1 MALLTG
7 EACGALPL
15 EALLLLPLLADLGEL
30 PLVVLP
36 RPRLLGFPPRVVLH
50 PLHLLLP
57 GLHQLVVALADVLL
71 LPTSATKKKAMLA
84 VEQRTSAG
92 PAELQ
97 CTAWGWI
104 ALDVP
109 KVLGSNPESKMPY
122 NVPVSLMPCFW
133 HF

>member
-1 MALLTG
+1 MALQTG
-7 EACGALPL
+7 EPCGALPL

-71 LPTSATKKKAMLA
+71 LPTSATKKKAMLDGGA
-84 VEQRTSAG
+84 ADQRRTSG
-92 PAELQ
+92 VTMHSL
-97 CTAWGWI
+97 G
-104 ALDVP
+104 LDCIGRSQ
-109 KVLGSNPESKMPY
+109 GSG
-122 NVPVSLMPCFW
+122 F
-133 HF
+133 